1 MFRVGLTGG
10 IASGKSTVA
19 DLFALHGA
27 TVLDTDV
34 IAREV
39 TEPGKPA
46 LAQLVASAGRDILAK
61 DGRLD
66 RAELRKR
73 IFADAELRRTVE
85 AILHPLILAELGRQ
99 SAAAA
104 GPYQIIVI
112 PLLVEGDR
120 AGLVDR
126 VLVVDCPPEMQIERL
141 MLRDG
146 ETRVGAEAMLA
157 TQAGRLER
165 LAAAD
170 DLIVNNGPEA
180 ALASQVADLDRRYRK
195 LAGKQRVS

>member
-1 MFRVGLTGG
+1 MLRIGLTGG

-19 DLFALHGA
+19 DLFAKHGA

-34 IAREV
+34 IAREIA
-39 TEPGKPA
+39 EPGQPA
-46 LAQLVASAGRDILAK
+46 LAQLVARLGNDILAK

-66 RAELRKR
+66 RAELRRR
-73 IFADAELRRTVE
+73 IFANAELRETVE
-85 AILHPLILAELGRQ
+85 SVLHPAILEELGRQ

-126 VLVVDCPPEMQIERL
+126 VLVVDCPPEQQIERL
-141 MLRDG
+141 MLRDD
-146 ETRVGAEAMLA
+146 ETRAGAEAMLA
-157 TQAGRLER
+157 AQAGRLER

-180 ALASQVADLDRRYRK
+180 ALAAQVADLDRLYRK
-195 LAGKQRVS
+195 LAAKQRVS